1 MESEAR
7 MKLAQEGARIVTWEW
22 NLVTDAII
30 YSSNVEAVYGW
41 RIESNDDFCK
51 HVHADDI
58 PMMNAVYD
66 ESLRTGNAHEFDFRI
81 FQPDGST
88 RWISSRA
95 TPVPEFDGRIVKM
108 VGISMDNTARK
119 LVERRL
125 QRQQARFKAV
135 LQLSREGMALL
146 DPELRCESA
155 NDALAQMLGYQLQT
169 LEGMDFPALFVD
181 GGARLRKALRGRQK
195 ADFISAL
202 KGADGEA
209 LDVSVRVLIDRD
221 EDGVSEYC
229 VVAVQAI

>member
-1 MESEAR
+1 
-7 MKLAQEGARIVTWEW
+7 
-22 NLVTDAII
+22 
-30 YSSNVEAVYGW
+30 
-41 RIESNDDFCK
+41 
-51 HVHADDI
+51 
-58 PMMNAVYD
+58 
-66 ESLRTGNAHEFDFRI
+66 
-81 FQPDGST
+81 
-88 RWISSRA
+88 
-95 TPVPEFDGRIVKM
+95 
-108 VGISMDNTARK
+108 MDNTARK